1 MVTMNSKE
9 TKKMVADMKN
19 WTKKACA
26 TPETARKTLMAIGVI
41 NKNGQLTEQYQTK

>member
-9 TKKMVADMKN
+9 SKKMVTEMKN

-26 TPETARKTLMAIGVI
+26 TPETAKKTLMAIGVI
-41 NKNGQLTEQYQTK
+41 NKNGKITKPYRTK